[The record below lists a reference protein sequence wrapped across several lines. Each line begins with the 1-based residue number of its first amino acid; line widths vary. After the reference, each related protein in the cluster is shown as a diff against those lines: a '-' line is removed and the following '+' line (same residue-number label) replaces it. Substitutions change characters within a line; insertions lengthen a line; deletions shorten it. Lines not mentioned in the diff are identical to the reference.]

1 MHQILRNATQGH
13 ESSLIEARL
22 WPMQLRIEG
31 ARIWDGEA
39 EFTSKIP
46 VSIGISGSEIVSM
59 EAGLTSQAEEVIEC
73 PPGSVM
79 IPGLIDAHVHLDLD
93 PTIMKPDDQFTP
105 SREDRDLRMIAR
117 AQAMVQAGIT
127 TARDLGAGEWREL
140 LLRDAIERQEIE
152 GPRLLC
158 VGQPLTIPDGHCH
171 FWGGVADGKAAREEV
186 IARQV
191 DHDVDWIKIMATG
204 GVFTAGTRVD
214 GAQFSESEIEHVV
227 DVAGRAGRA
236 VAAHCHG
243 REGIRNAARAGVRT
257 IEHCS
262 FAGKGGFGVD
272 YDEGVVREIA
282 RRTAWVSPTINGNW
296 QNRIH
301 KNGERTDFYRRTRAV
316 LAGLRE
322 AGVPLIASTDA
333 GIPGVHH
340 HGLWSGMVAMAHYAA
355 LSPRETLCSATSES
369 ARALGL
375 ENVCGVLRPGLS
387 ADLVVLA
394 GDPLKDLGQLSQPLW
409 VVAKGKVVRRP

>member
-1 MHQILRNATQGH
+1 
-13 ESSLIEARL
+13 
-22 WPMQLRIEG
+22 MQLRIDG
-31 ARIWDGEA
+31 ARVWDGEA
-39 EFTSKIP
+39 EFSSKDPI
-46 VSIGISGSEIVSM
+46 SIGISDSEIVSM
-59 EAGLTSQAEEVIEC
+59 DARGERAEEEVIQC

-105 SREDRDLRMIAR
+105 SRHDRDLRMIAR
-117 AQAMVQAGIT
+117 AQAMVRAGIT
-127 TARDLGAGEWREL
+127 TARDLGAGEWREI
-140 LLRDAIERQEIE
+140 LLRDAIARQEVP

-171 FWGGVADGKAAREEV
+171 FWGGVADTKSAREEV
-186 IARQV
+186 IARQL
-191 DHDVDWIKIMATG
+191 DREVDWIKIMATG
-204 GVFTAGTRVD
+204 GVFTPGSRVD

-227 DVAGRAGRA
+227 TVAARAGRA

-272 YDEGVVREIA
+272 YDPGVVSEIA
-282 RRTAWVSPTINGNW
+282 SREAWVSPTINGNW
-296 QNRIH
+296 QHRIH

-340 HGLWSGMVAMAHYAA
+340 HGLWSGLVAMAHYAA
-355 LSPRETLCSATSES
+355 LSPREALCSATSES

-375 ENVCGVLRPGLS
+375 EDVCGVLRPGLS
-387 ADLVVLA
+387 ADLVILP

-409 VVAKGKVVRRP
+409 VVAQGNVVRRP

>member
-158 VGQPLTIPDGHCH
+158 VGQPLTIT
-171 FWGGVADGKAAREEV
+171 
-186 IARQV
+186 
-191 DHDVDWIKIMATG
+191 DV
-204 GVFTAGTRVD
+204 
-214 GAQFSESEIEHVV
+214 FSSAEKDLSWWHH
-227 DVAGRAGRA
+227 A
-236 VAAHCHG
+236 VAYF
-243 REGIRNAARAGVRT
+243 EV
-257 IEHCS
+257 
-262 FAGKGGFGVD
+262 
-272 YDEGVVREIA
+272 A
-282 RRTAWVSPTINGNW
+282 RR
-296 QNRIH
+296 R
-301 KNGERTDFYRRTRAV
+301 
-316 LAGLRE
+316 
-322 AGVPLIASTDA
+322 
-333 GIPGVHH
+333 
-340 HGLWSGMVAMAHYAA
+340 
-355 LSPRETLCSATSES
+355 
-369 ARALGL
+369 
-375 ENVCGVLRPGLS
+375 
-387 ADLVVLA
+387 
-394 GDPLKDLGQLSQPLW
+394 
-409 VVAKGKVVRRP
+409 